1 MHFVEKSS
9 NNRNNNNDLDF
20 ELSLLVLVEYR
31 WKEVS
36 YLIRIYS
43 VDLMMIMKRL
53 VLMVDDHSR
62 IWMLNIDDDDDHRHH
77 HQVFSIFSLV
87 YFRIHEKDVENWN
100 LFVYLSLNNQSVDR
114 EMLAVNV
121 LMILIN
127 QWALQVF
134 LR

>member
-1 MHFVEKSS
+1 MEKSS

-36 YLIRIYS
+36 CLIRIYS

-77 HQVFSIFSLV
+77 HQVFSIFSLA